1 MEDPAG
7 FVTIETPKAA
17 VGDLDFTGNQLSPQ
31 APLGIKDA
39 LSWRRLQLRRAK
51 LKAASRTSALLS
63 GFAIV
68 AMVELEIGQRPVP
81 DWLLVAFACA
91 ASLLIAVHMLA
102 LMISTCILPNL
113 GIATPM
119 DARSI
124 RESPHDKMRVFIEI
138 AWVFSTGLG
147 ILLFLVVVVL
157 LAWVKFLTVSRGA
170 AIGATV
176 IIAPVVLLFLVF
188 SLLFY
193 RQLTLHK
200 FQRAT
205 KLVQR
210 LQRDLKAFG
219 DDPGVAE
226 DVDDVVKVV

>member
-1 MEDPAG
+1 MEDPAS

-17 VGDLDFTGNQLSPQ
+17 VGDLNFTGNQLSPQ

-68 AMVELEIGQRPVP
+68 AMVELEIARAHAAPVP
-81 DWLLVAFACA
+81 ASSHLLVLMMQWLPLLKLVFAR
-91 ASLLIAVHMLA
+91 
-102 LMISTCILPNL
+102 
-113 GIATPM
+113 
-119 DARSI
+119 RSI

-176 IIAPVVLLFLVF
+176 IIAPVVLLFLIF

-226 DVDDVVKVV
+226 DVDGVVKVV